1 LWGVTWLAKFIF
13 MADEV
18 HHGETGIFRQP
29 RSVLSTSYSIL
40 PLERLSGIFKYK
52 HKAVKDSS
60 PKINRHENDAPSC
73 KLTQDEKHHE
83 EVMAIATK
91 PGSGSRDTFI
101 QKQIPETLSVE
112 FPEAIPKPPSVD
124 KEYSIG
130 KGCAEVEYSGPTEAT
145 LRLQVESQGPNSGA
159 SALPTTFSGLFQS
172 ILASENPSSQLVETA
187 SLQNGLLATS
197 STVSAVN
204 IQAVKDI
211 ANTTTTLMLDSLNQ
225 PHRRLE
231 SPGFLRVENAIES
244 SNRMKPNTVV
254 PALGS
259 RSESLPIR
267 SAFREASYREA
278 RVASAATTVSAA
290 AAAAKT
296 AVQAAE
302 ASIEALAQ
310 LGINNG
316 SLYQGRNSYL
326 NPQPLQVLKP
336 LKHN

>member
-73 KLTQDEKHHE
+73 
-83 EVMAIATK
+83 
-91 PGSGSRDTFI
+91 
-101 QKQIPETLSVE
+101 
-112 FPEAIPKPPSVD
+112 
-124 KEYSIG
+124 
-130 KGCAEVEYSGPTEAT
+130 
-145 LRLQVESQGPNSGA
+145 GA